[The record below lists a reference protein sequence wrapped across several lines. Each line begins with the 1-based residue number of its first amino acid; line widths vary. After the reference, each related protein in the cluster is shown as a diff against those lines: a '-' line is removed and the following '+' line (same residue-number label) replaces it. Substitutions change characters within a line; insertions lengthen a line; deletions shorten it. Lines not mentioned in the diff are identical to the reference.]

1 MKLGHTGTLVL
12 QSRTLKNYNLK
23 TFIESIQNYHAC
35 ISVIY
40 VHLKYM
46 GRQLAMPKMNYLPLY
61 ILRALGLHLFSIGK
75 MSTEIC
81 FCTVQYVH
89 SHETQVMN

>member
-1 MKLGHTGTLVL
+1 MRLGHTGTLVL

-23 TFIESIQNYHAC
+23 TFIESIRNYHAC

-61 ILRALGLHLFSIGK
+61 TACIG
-75 MSTEIC
+75 TTPI
-81 FCTVQYVH
+81 QYRQD
-89 SHETQVMN
+89 EY